1 MAETRRRDGLGGALV
16 AWIRDI
22 ARFARG
28 RLWWLGVLTVL
39 AVGAE
44 GVGLLLLV
52 PILKLAEQAGAGL
65 EGALMVY
72 VPLVALAAGVVAT
85 RGIVVT
91 AFKADYVDDLRRHL
105 HQGLMAMEWRAFS
118 RLQGAHLVHIVGTE
132 AARTGQGVE
141 FLLRLAG
148 WSVEIPVLLA
158 VALHMSPALT
168 VASLGLAGLCLVL
181 TRPLDR
187 WSHSLGY
194 TLGEAGRAFYADL
207 MDDLSGMRV
216 VRGLGLEDQRCR
228 RFDERMAVLR
238 VARRDQQRAI
248 GLARVVQRSVAAVA
262 AAAAVWFGLRVL
274 GMALA
279 ETVALMVVF
288 ARLLS
293 TSFAIQD
300 AWRTV
305 AEAVPAYEAIQDL
318 LTRCWLAREP
328 VSATEEAAGTVAA
341 RSVLEQ
347 GIQLE
352 GVGFRYQ
359 ADHSAA
365 LTGLCAEIPARA
377 ITALVGASG
386 AGKSTLTDLL
396 LGLTEPDQGRV
407 LVDGQLLTGPF
418 RRTWRRRVGYVPQD
432 AFLFHE
438 TVRANLIMA
447 SPETKEEALWAVLER
462 VAAADFVR
470 ALPAGLE
477 TVVGDRGGSLSGGQ
491 RQRLALARV
500 LLTVPDL
507 LILDEAT
514 SALDGESERHIL
526 ATLDAL
532 RHELTIVMIAHRP
545 STVRGSDHV
554 IVLDAGQVVA
564 TGNWADVERQ
574 AAPVLARLGMAL
586 AP

>member
-1 MAETRRRDGLGGALV
+1 MAENRRRYGRGGALV

-28 RLWWLGVLTVL
+28 RLWWLGGLTVL

-44 GVGLLLLV
+44 SVGLLLLV
-52 PILKLAEQAGAGL
+52 PILKQAEQAGAGL
-65 EGALMVY
+65 EEALVLY
-72 VPLVALAAGVVAT
+72 VPLVALAAGVVAV
-85 RGIVVT
+85 RGAAV
-91 AFKADYVDDLRRHL
+91 AASKAGYVDDLRRRL
-105 HQGLMAMEWRAFS
+105 HQSLMAMEWRTFS
-118 RLQGAHLVHIVGTE
+118 RLQGAHLVHVVGTE

-158 VALHMSPALT
+158 VALHLSPALT
-168 VASLGLAGLCLVL
+168 AASLGLAGLCLLL

-194 TLGEAGRAFYADL
+194 TLGEAGRAFHADL
-207 MDDLSGMRV
+207 MDNLAGMRV
-216 VRGLGLEDQRCR
+216 VRGLGLEDQRCH
-228 RFDERMAVLR
+228 RFDERMAFLR
-238 VARRDQQRAI
+238 EARQDQQRAI
-248 GLARVVQRSVAAVA
+248 GFARVVQRSVAAVA

-305 AEAVPAYEAIQDL
+305 TEAIPAYEAVQDL
-318 LTRCWLAREP
+318 LTRCLLAREP
-328 VSATEEAAGTVAA
+328 VSAAAVAGGA
-341 RSVLEQ
+341 VAVCSALEQ
-347 GIQLE
+347 GIRLE

-359 ADHSAA
+359 AGHPAA
-365 LTGLCAEIPARA
+365 LTDVCAEIPARVM
-377 ITALVGASG
+377 TALVGASG

-407 LVDGQLLTGPF
+407 LVDGQPLTGPF
-418 RRTWRRRVGYVPQD
+418 RRIWRRRVGYVPQD

-438 TVRANLIMA
+438 TVRANLAMA
-447 SPETKEEALWAVLER
+447 APETKEEALWDVLER

-470 ALPAGLE
+470 ALPAGLD
-477 TVVGDRGGSLSGGQ
+477 TVVGDRGGFLSGGQ

-500 LLTVPDL
+500 LLTAPDL

-514 SALDGESERHIL
+514 SALDSESERHIL
-526 ATLDAL
+526 ATLEAL

-545 STVRGSDHV
+545 STVRGSNHV

-564 TGNWADVERQ
+564 TGEWAEVERQ
-574 AAPVLARLGMAL
+574 AAPVLVRLGL
-586 AP
+586 ASS